1 MIKKATIQK
10 VLKEELY
17 DGVKLKT
24 LQIQGNGKV
33 ENHIQIK
40 KNFTFVQR
48 VMGAW
53 TINDRLF
60 FNDLYR
66 IGGINSLR
74 GFRDYSFFASKYAI
88 ETLEFRIFTEE
99 SSYFMVFADYGQY
112 VTEVEGAFE
121 QNTPL
126 GFGGGLSFTTR
137 AGIFNMVYALGR
149 EKGGSI
155 NFNNSVVNFGLVS
168 RF

>member
-1 MIKKATIQK
+1 MLA
-10 VLKEELY
+10 EELY
-17 DGVKLKT
+17 EGVELRN
-24 LQIQGNGKV
+24 LQIQGV
-33 ENHIQIK
+33 SEIENHIQIK
-40 KNFTFVQR
+40 KNFSFVQR
-48 VMGAW
+48 IMSAY

-88 ETLEFRIFTEE
+88 ETLEFRVFTEE
-99 SSYFMVFADYGQY
+99 TSYFMVFADYGQY

-121 QNTPL
+121 RNFPL
-126 GFGGGLSFTTR
+126 GFGGGLSFTTK
-137 AGIFNMVYALGR
+137 AGIFNMVYALGK
-149 EKGGSI
+149 EKGQNI